1 MWPLEDP
8 VVPVDL
14 FEIVD
19 RGRKLPPGAPEFN
32 DFLKGYIAQWAAA
45 ARVAAGLRARRLT
58 ARVANANRSLGNRY

>member
-32 DFLKGYIAQWAAA
+32 DFLKGYIVHSAVGGS

-58 ARVANANRSLGNRY
+58 LG